1 MGTVL
6 TFKPKISLL
15 LLARSPWVELVTI
28 PTLIIGVA
36 PPVVLE
42 ATNAKALD
50 FVTIEQLE
58 SRAVTERN
66 EL

>member
-1 MGTVL
+1 M
-6 TFKPKISLL
+6 
-15 LLARSPWVELVTI
+15 TI
-28 PTLIIGVA
+28 PPCPDLIGVA

-58 SRAVTERN
+58 SKALTERN

>member
-1 MGTVL
+1 MIGSACHWQDIL
-6 TFKPKISLL
+6 EEGLDSDHACPD
-15 LLARSPWVELVTI
+15 P
-28 PTLIIGVA
+28 IGVA

-58 SRAVTERN
+58 SKALTERN